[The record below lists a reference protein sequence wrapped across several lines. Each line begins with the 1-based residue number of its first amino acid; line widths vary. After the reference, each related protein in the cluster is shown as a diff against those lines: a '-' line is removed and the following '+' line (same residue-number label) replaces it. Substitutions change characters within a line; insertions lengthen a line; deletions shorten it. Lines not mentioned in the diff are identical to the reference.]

1 MSNLKHLFKSLN
13 SLISGQSVPNLSIG
27 QQKFTV
33 TVDGNKTNV
42 SEFNKETKM
51 TVCRV
56 IIIDANLN
64 MSKIYYEGKYN
75 PNEDATPPTCYSD
88 DGIIPAANASKK
100 QCDNCRDCPHN
111 VFGTA
116 INDFGGRGKAC
127 RDHIKLAVIVPSYN
141 PEVAVQFRVPP
152 ASLKN
157 FHAYVA
163 QFEEI
168 GKTLDEFATIIA
180 FDDEK
185 NGVIHFGPDHLTS
198 EEKLLPANFEG
209 KTALLIGATN
219 IQVHD
224 GEVLEKPVERP
235 KIEKAKPKLVTK
247 QPEPEEEPE
256 QEEVEKPKKTK
267 LSYGVLGGNGARKA
281 EPKGIADMSGMR
293 TRKPAGIPET
303 KGPTG
308 MKSMLS
314 KAMGMNLDSDE
325 E

>member
-13 SLISGQSVPNLSIG
+13 SLISGQSVPSLSIG

-33 TVDGNKTNV
+33 TVDGTKTNV
-42 SEFNKETKM
+42 SEFDKETKM

-75 PNEDATPPTCYSD
+75 PNEEAAPPTCYSD
-88 DGIIPAANASKK
+88 DGIIPAANAAKK
-100 QCDNCRDCPHN
+100 QCENCQDCPHN
-111 VFGTA
+111 AFGTA
-116 INDFGGRGKAC
+116 INDFGGKGKAC
-127 RDHIKLAVIVPSYN
+127 RDHIKLAVIIPSFN
-141 PEVAVQFRVPP
+141 PELVVQFRVPP

-157 FHAYVA
+157 FHAYVG

-168 GKTLDEFATIIA
+168 GKTLDEFATYIA

-185 NGVIHFGPDHLTS
+185 NGVVHFGPDHMTD
-198 EEKLLPANFEG
+198 EEKLLPAKFEG
-209 KTALLIGATN
+209 KTAALIGAHN
-219 IQVHD
+219 IQVHH
-224 GEVLEKPVERP
+224 GEVIEAKPVERP
-235 KIEKAKPKLVTK
+235 KIEKPKPRLVEK
-247 QPEPEEEPE
+247 KVEPEEEPE
-256 QEEVEKPKKTK
+256 EEEKPKKK
-267 LSYGVLGGNGARKA
+267 PLGFGALGNGAKKS
-281 EPKGIADMSGMR
+281 EPKSMPDMSGMR
-293 TRKPAGIPET
+293 TRKPSGIPET

-314 KAMGMNLDSDE
+314 KAMGMNMDSDE